1 MRIEF
6 AAAAPPPARSRRAL
20 GRFCRATAAA
30 AGIGDNWR
38 LGLTLVDDEAMRRLN
53 RDWRGKDRPTNVLS
67 FPGAGVPL
75 TPRSRLPD
83 LGEIVL
89 SPTCCAREADEAGMD
104 RELRLGHL
112 VVHGLLHLA
121 GWDHERGPDEAA
133 AMEALE
139 ARILATVPAATFRD
153 LRPLVVG
160 R

>member
-6 AAAAPPPARSRRAL
+6 AAAVPPPERSRRAL
-20 GRFCRATAAA
+20 GRFCRAAAA
-30 AGIGDNWR
+30 AAEIGDDWR
-38 LGLTLVDDEAMRRLN
+38 LGLTLVDDEAMRTLN
-53 RDWRGKDRPTNVLS
+53 RDWRGKDKSTNVLS

-75 TPRSRLPD
+75 TPRGRLRD

-89 SPTCCAREADEAGMD
+89 SPAYCAREADEAGMD

-139 ARILATVPAATFRD
+139 ARILAGMPAAAFRD
-153 LRPLVVG
+153 LRPLVAG
-160 R
+160 I